1 LEFNRFFCFIF
12 RFFLSIQYTAQG
24 CNHRW
29 PFLSQTVFSSC
40 KQCFC
45 VSPLKYLPV
54 VLADSTFAHDLNSVK
69 MLAVTFIFSCFTLN
83 FRQINAILASLDL
96 FDFTL
101 FKIDIQS
108 WMSDINM
115 NLMAKFWW
123 LQKQGNNLN
132 FRAKSEQVKNTNLV

>member
-1 LEFNRFFCFIF
+1 
-12 RFFLSIQYTAQG
+12 
-24 CNHRW
+24 
-29 PFLSQTVFSSC
+29 
-40 KQCFC
+40 
-45 VSPLKYLPV
+45 
-54 VLADSTFAHDLNSVK
+54 